1 MSQTT
6 LQQVLQVIFRALQ
19 HAIHGILFAGAWWQK
34 TAHAPLVR
42 ILLLI
47 AGTVNQY
54 GREVDGIH
62 TALVGPIVGSE

>member
-6 LQQVLQVIFRALQ
+6 LQEILQVIFRAPQ
-19 HAIHGILFAGAWWQK
+19 HTVHGILFAGVWWQE
-34 TAHAPLVR
+34 TAHAPLVH

-54 GREVDGIH
+54 GREVDRIH
-62 TALVGPIVGSE
+62 TALSPL